1 MVKANTIYLLFI
13 KSATSLPETIAG
25 GTPGPG
31 TDNCPVKYMFLTNL
45 LFNLGLRNEVWR
57 SVFANP

>member
-1 MVKANTIYLLFI
+1 MTILLQSFETSSKVFFIITLILVKANTFYLLFI

-31 TDNCPVKYMFLTNL
+31 TV
-45 LFNLGLRNEVWR
+45 
-57 SVFANP
+57 S